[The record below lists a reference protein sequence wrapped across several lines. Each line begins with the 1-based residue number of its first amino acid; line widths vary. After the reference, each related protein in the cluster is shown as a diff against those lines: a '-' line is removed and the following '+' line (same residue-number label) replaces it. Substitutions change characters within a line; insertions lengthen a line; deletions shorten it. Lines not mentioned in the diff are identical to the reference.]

1 MGVCLNNLIITI
13 DGPSGSGKEKIA
25 KYISKK
31 YKLYHLDSG
40 ILYRR
45 LCSIILK
52 KNIKLDNEK
61 EIKRIIASIKI
72 LPHRRHSN
80 LRTEEIGKKTSIIAT
95 KKSVR
100 KFINKQQHLIVSKI
114 LKISKGCIIDG
125 RDIGSNVFKNAQIK
139 LYIDTNVEIR
149 AKRRHK
155 QLIEHGEKSIYSH
168 ILKDLRLRDK
178 TDTNRKI
185 SPLTIPR
192 NAILIDNSKSYKFT
206 CNQINSALINSELL

>member
-1 MGVCLNNLIITI
+1 LNKLIISV
-13 DGPSGSGKEKIA
+13 DGPAGSGKEKIA

-31 YKLYHLDSG
+31 YKIYHLDSG
-40 ILYRR
+40 MLYRR
-45 LCSIILK
+45 FAK
-52 KNIKLDNEK
+52 KLLNNNINFTDKNKVYGYL
-61 EIKRIIASIKI
+61 
-72 LPHRRHSN
+72 
-80 LRTEEIGKKTSIIAT
+80 
-95 KKSVR
+95 KSVKTISYR
-100 KFINKQQHLIVSKI
+100 KHSSLRSEKIGSITSLISVYPNVREFINKQQRLAVLNL
-114 LKISKGCIIDG
+114 LKIHKGCVIDG
-125 RDIGSNVFKNAQIK
+125 RDIGSKVFKNAQIK
-139 LYIDTNVEIR
+139 LFINVKLEIR